1 MVYSSQGQQATPTP
15 RDPAAS
21 DATEADN
28 TKQNSSEQNKNTE
41 TAEKQSNSK
50 DDLALT
56 QKVRQAVMKDGSLSM
71 NAKNVKIIAQDGK
84 ITLKGPV
91 DSQQEK
97 DTIGTEA
104 GRKSL
109 RAKTVSITSL
119 KSKPGKSEAR
129 SFCKTLHLHQKR
141 LKVMKRS
148 ALCLVDTEAQADAVV
163 AKLRSAGFSDNDISV
178 LFPIR
183 EAPAISLTKKQPR
196 CRKVRRSAPVRE
208 VSLEAPLDYWPV
220 SVPWPRSRL

>member
-1 MVYSSQGQQATPTP
+1 MQKFLLPLYASFLMVYSSQGQQATPTP
-15 RDPAAS
+15 HDPTTPS

-28 TKQNSSEQNKNTE
+28 TKRNSSEQNKNTD

-104 GRKSL
+104 GEI
-109 RAKTVSITSL
+109 A
-119 KSKPGKSEAR
+119 GKD
-129 SFCKTLHLHQKR
+129 
-141 LKVMKRS
+141 KV
-148 ALCLVDTEAQADAVV
+148 
-163 AKLRSAGFSDNDISV
+163 DNQLEV
-178 LFPIR
+178 KA
-183 EAPAISLTKKQPR
+183 EKK
-196 CRKVRRSAPVRE
+196 
-208 VSLEAPLDYWPV
+208 
-220 SVPWPRSRL
+220 

>member
-1 MVYSSQGQQATPTP
+1 MKKFLLPLYATFLMVYSSHGQQATPIP
-15 RDPAAS
+15 HDPAAAS

-28 TKQNSSEQNKNTE
+28 TKRNSSEENKNTD
-41 TAEKQSNSK
+41 TAEKQSNTK

-104 GRKSL
+104 GKI
-109 RAKTVSITSL
+109 A
-119 KSKPGKSEAR
+119 GKD
-129 SFCKTLHLHQKR
+129 
-141 LKVMKRS
+141 KV
-148 ALCLVDTEAQADAVV
+148 
-163 AKLRSAGFSDNDISV
+163 DNQLEV
-178 LFPIR
+178 KA
-183 EAPAISLTKKQPR
+183 EKK
-196 CRKVRRSAPVRE
+196 
-208 VSLEAPLDYWPV
+208 
-220 SVPWPRSRL
+220 